1 MSLRRITLIA
11 VAALAVLIPLGWVG
25 VEAAYGRFEAP
36 PALVEGVEFEW
47 GDDNSP
53 LDQRLRALFPVGSA
67 DATVAQGLR
76 AQGVELR
83 GKRRAQQAWGGL
95 DCQHY
100 VEVDWQ
106 ADANGRLTSI
116 SANYGKTC

>member
-1 MSLRRITLIA
+1 MSLRRIMLIA
-11 VAALAVLIPLGWVG
+11 VAALAVLIPLGWFG

-36 PALVEGVEFEW
+36 PALVDGVAYEW

-76 AQGVELR
+76 AQGLELR
-83 GKRRAQQAWGGL
+83 GERHAQRAWGGL

-106 ADANGRLTSI
+106 IDADSRLTSI
-116 SANYGKTC
+116 SGNYGKTC